1 MTNRQAAIK
10 IVKQL
15 RSEGFEALLAGG
27 CVRDMLLGRDAK
39 DYDVATSARPKEI
52 IRLFRRTIKV
62 GAKFGVI
69 IVLTDARQVEVATFR
84 TEADYADGRHPG
96 TVVFSSA
103 AEDAKRRDF
112 TINGMFYDPIEKKI
126 IDFVRGRADIENGII
141 RTIGSARQR
150 FSEDYLRMLR
160 AVRFSAQLGFE
171 IEAKTASAIRS
182 NAAWI
187 TNISGERIA
196 MELEGILTNPNRLRG
211 AGLLCKST
219 LAEVIFPL
227 LADKQLTDFG
237 ISVLGHL
244 PKMIDF
250 PLALAGLFSGA
261 DCSAAVNECKMLKLS
276 RNRMRHFK
284 FLLKNRGVLL
294 DEDMSLARLKTIAAE
309 AYFGDL
315 QKLQKAIQKAGG
327 RSISALNVISRR
339 LKALKG
345 VELKPKPL
353 LNGHELIRLGAVAG
367 PQVGLLGQELY
378 IEQLCERVNSAGEA
392 EIWVR
397 NWLDRHKKLGD

>member
-10 IVKQL
+10 IVKRL
-15 RSEGFEALLAGG
+15 RTRGFEALLAGG
-27 CVRDMLLGRDAK
+27 CVRDMLLGRAAK

-69 IVLTDARQVEVATFR
+69 IVLTDDQQVEVATFR

-126 IDFVRGRADIENGII
+126 IDFVRGRADIEKKII
-141 RTIGSARQR
+141 RTIGRAQER

-160 AVRFSAQLGFE
+160 AVRFSVQLAFE
-171 IEAKTASAIRS
+171 LEAKTASAIHS
-182 NAAWI
+182 NAAGI
-187 TNISGERIA
+187 TNVSGERIA
-196 MELEGILTNPNRLRG
+196 MELEGILTNPNRLCG

-219 LAEVIFPL
+219 LTEIIFPML
-227 LADKQLTDFG
+227 GDKQLAGFG

-244 PKMIDF
+244 PKIIDF
-250 PLALAGLFSGA
+250 PLALAGLFAGA
-261 DCSAAVNECKMLKLS
+261 DSSAAVDECKVLKLS

-284 FLLKNRGVLL
+284 FLLDNRGVLL
-294 DEDMSLARLKTIAAE
+294 DESMSLAKLKTIAAE

-315 QKLQKAIQKAGG
+315 QKLQKAVQRAGG
-327 RSISALNVISRR
+327 KSISALNVINRR
-339 LKALKG
+339 LKALAG
-345 VELKPKPL
+345 AELKPKPL

-378 IEQLCERVNSAGEA
+378 VEQLCERVNSASEA
-392 EIWVR
+392 KIWAL
-397 NWLDRHKKLGD
+397 NWLNRHKRLSG

>member
-1 MTNRQAAIK
+1 M
-10 IVKQL
+10 KQL
-15 RSEGFEALLAGG
+15 RSRGFEALLAGG

-112 TINGMFYDPIEKKI
+112 TVNGMFYDPIEEKI
-126 IDFVRGRADIENGII
+126 IDFVRGRADIEKRII
-141 RTIGSARQR
+141 RTIGKARQR

-196 MELEGILTNPNRLRG
+196 MELEGILTNPNRVRG
-211 AGLLCKST
+211 AGLLCKNT
-219 LAEVIFPL
+219 LAEIIFPL

-261 DCSAAVNECKMLKLS
+261 DCSAAVDECKVLKLS

-315 QKLQKAIQKAGG
+315 QKLQKTK
-327 RSISALNVISRR
+327 
-339 LKALKG
+339 
-345 VELKPKPL
+345 
-353 LNGHELIRLGAVAG
+353 
-367 PQVGLLGQELY
+367 
-378 IEQLCERVNSAGEA
+378 
-392 EIWVR
+392 
-397 NWLDRHKKLGD
+397 